1 MFDDP
6 GSRDEL
12 SAAERRALDALPREL
27 EPGSDLEERTV
38 ALLRAHGRLPIP
50 IAEGRAAAR
59 GRWGGSRRPLWIGVA
74 AAASLAIFAS
84 GMAVGQLTATRS
96 MVTLTQATR
105 DITAAQA
112 ADHIRQAGRLYI
124 QSLATL
130 NELPDSVNPAGR
142 DHARQVAL
150 SMLGLAAQEVAHIAP
165 DDPLAAAVLRGL
177 DQRGREQRPAPP
189 SRTVVWF

>member
-6 GSRDEL
+6 RDEW
-12 SAAERRALDALPREL
+12 SPAERRAFDALPRET
-27 EPGSDLEERTV
+27 EPKADLEERTV
-38 ALLRAHGRLPIP
+38 ALLRAHGQLPIP
-50 IAEGRAAAR
+50 IAEGRAIAR
-59 GRWGGSRRPLWIGVA
+59 GPKSRRPLWIGVA
-74 AAASLAIFAS
+74 VAASLAIFAS

-96 MVTLTQATR
+96 LVTITQATR

-112 ADHIRQAGRLYI
+112 ADHIQQAGRLYI
-124 QSLATL
+124 QSLASL
-130 NELPDSVNPAGR
+130 NQLPDSGNPEAR
-142 DHARQVAL
+142 DRARRVAL

-177 DQRGREQRPAPP
+177 DQRGKEQRPAPP